1 MKTKNRTD
9 IMDGFQEN
17 GQHSISW
24 YRSRIGMIT
33 GSNVGLL
40 MRSGKTGD
48 FSETAKSYIYQI
60 AAERAMN
67 PEVVNN
73 DKAFSNYLHTVN
85 VESRAM
91 RWGTEQE
98 DDARSLYEKL
108 TGRHILKVVSCK
120 HPTIPNFASSPDGLF
135 YDENSGERGCL
146 EIKCPSQNTFM
157 KYKDIICDN
166 DTLLKEKYE
175 YFYQCMAHMMCCNA
189 DWTDFVIYNPF
200 QQNPIYI
207 TRILP
212 DGNIFTEMGKRIR
225 MADDIINQIA
235 DIE

>member
-1 MKTKNRTD
+1 MEKFK
-9 IMDGFQEN
+9 EN
-17 GQHSISW
+17 GQHSLSW
-24 YRSRIGMIT
+24 YRSRLGKIT

-40 MRSGKTGD
+40 MKSGKSGE
-48 FSETAKSYIYQI
+48 FSETAKSYMYQI

-67 PEVVNN
+67 PEIVNN
-73 DKAFSNYLHTVN
+73 DKAFSNYLYTVN
-85 VESRAM
+85 IESKAM
-91 RWGTEQE
+91 RWGTEKE

-108 TGRHILKVVSCK
+108 TGRHMAEVASCK
-120 HPTIPNFASSPDGLF
+120 HSTIPNFASSPDGFF
-135 YDENSGERGCL
+135 YDENSGECGCL
-146 EIKCPSQNTFM
+146 EIKCPSQNIFM
-157 KYKDIICDN
+157 KYKDCIN
-166 DTLLKEKYE
+166 NNETLLKTKFE

-200 QQNPIYI
+200 QMRPIVI

-212 DGNIFTEMGKRIR
+212 EKSVFAEMEKRIR